1 MAIRAVVFD
10 IGGVLEITPRGGD
23 PAHLLPEMIARWES
37 RLGLEP
43 GVLDARITAMD
54 TQLKS
59 VGKDGELGTI
69 SEEEWVTEL
78 ARATELNPE
87 QLDAFLR
94 DFWDVYLGAPN
105 AELIAY
111 FASLRPAY
119 TAALLSNSMVGAR
132 EQEEER
138 YHFAEMT
145 DLIVYS
151 HEVGMAKPDRR
162 IYELT
167 CERLGIEPAE
177 TLFVDDAPVN
187 IAAAQAVGI
196 HTILCQTTKQVIAD
210 IQAALEVHHSA
221 DNEGDAHAR

>member
-1 MAIRAVVFD
+1 MAIRAVVLD

-23 PAHLLPEMIARWES
+23 PTRLLPEMIARWEM
-37 RLGLEP
+37 RLGLAP
-43 GVLDARITAMD
+43 GELDARITAMD

-69 SEEEWVTEL
+69 SEAEWVVEL
-78 ARATELNPE
+78 AHATAMNPE

-119 TAALLSNSMVGAR
+119 ATALLSNSTVGAR

-151 HEVGMAKPDRR
+151 HEVGVAKPERR
-162 IYELT
+162 IYELA

-177 TLFVDDAPVN
+177 MLFVDDVPVN
-187 IAAAQAVGI
+187 IAAASALGI
-196 HTILCQTTKQVIAD
+196 HAILFETTDQVIAD
-210 IQAALEVHHSA
+210 IQAALA
-221 DNEGDAHAR
+221 AHGSTDEQ